1 MPTILIVDDDSLIS
15 DMYSLKFKEAG
26 FHVVTASDG
35 KAALEIAAKEKPDA
49 VLLDVI
55 LPHMDGFEILQEFK
69 KRGILNETRAFMLSN
84 VGGQDDVERGMR
96 LGASDY
102 IIKANFTP
110 SQVVEKVKALL
121 KK

>member
-1 MPTILIVDDDSLIS
+1 MKILIVDDDSLIQ
-15 DMYSLKFKEAG
+15 DMYALKLKEAG
-26 FHVVTASDG
+26 FEVFTAHEG
-35 KAALEIAAKEKPDA
+35 KTAIATVAKEKPDA

-55 LPHMDGFEILQEFK
+55 LPQMDGFEILQELK
-69 KRGILNETRAFMLSN
+69 TQGLLAATRVIMLTN
-84 VGGQDDVERGMR
+84 VGERKDVERGME

-110 SQVVEKVKALL
+110 SQVVEKVKKIL